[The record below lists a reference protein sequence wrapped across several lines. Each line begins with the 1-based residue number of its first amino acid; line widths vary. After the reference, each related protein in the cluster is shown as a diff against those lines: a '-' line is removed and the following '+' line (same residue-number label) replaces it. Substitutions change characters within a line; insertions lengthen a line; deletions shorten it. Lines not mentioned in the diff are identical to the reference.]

1 LYIYPKKNTTYIN
14 KVYAEQHA
22 EQQVEGLTV
31 TKTDSSEKLMEEM
44 FRVLIHNAEHLTV
57 HYTHV

>member
-1 LYIYPKKNTTYIN
+1 
-14 KVYAEQHA
+14 VYAEQHA